1 MFKDK
6 KIFYEMI
13 LLKKCW
19 KYKKK
24 NCFFICSCNLDGVVC
39 IIIE

>member
-24 NCFFICSCNLDGVVC
+24 IVFLFVVV
-39 IIIE
+39 IWMG